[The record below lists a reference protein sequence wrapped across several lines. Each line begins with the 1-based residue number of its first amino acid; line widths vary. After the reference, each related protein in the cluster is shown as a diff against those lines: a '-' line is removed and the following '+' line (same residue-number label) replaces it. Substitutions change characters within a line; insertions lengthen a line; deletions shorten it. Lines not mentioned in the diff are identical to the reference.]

1 MREAVALPKS
11 LFLIAVCSIIT
22 VHASAQER
30 GEEVLGSIASVDG
43 SNLTVR
49 REGLPEVQVRVT
61 PRTEVVFQD
70 SGDRKLFPNPTVNDL
85 RLGMGVRFVYGTG
98 TLDKITVHY
107 VPAGTAAPR
116 TQAEHQTPAP
126 ARATQVKVRVEAV
139 SRDRL
144 EADVAG
150 RRQTFRLE
158 DRNLAAGV
166 RYGDLVILTVESRG
180 SDQVVTRIVSA
191 SLSGVI
197 TRIDPRG
204 RSVSIGADRRET
216 TYRVEDRRLLDDF
229 REGDRVRFE
238 FEERSGGTVVLT
250 AIEPRR

>member
-1 MREAVALPKS
+1 MRAAMAFPKC
-11 LFLIAVCSIIT
+11 LWLIAVCSVIA

-30 GEEVLGSIASVDG
+30 GEEVVGSITGVEG
-43 SNLTVR
+43 PNLTVQ

-61 PRTEVVFQD
+61 PRTEVVFRD
-70 SGDRKLFPNPTVNDL
+70 SGDRKLFPDPTVNDL
-85 RLGMGVRFVYGTG
+85 RVGMGVRFVYGTG

-107 VPAGTAAPR
+107 VPAGTAAPKP
-116 TQAEHQTPAP
+116 QAQHQTPPP

-158 DRNLAAGV
+158 DRNLALGV
-166 RYGDLVILTVESRG
+166 RLGDLVILSVEGRG

-197 TRIDPRG
+197 ARIDPRG

-238 FEERSGGTVVLT
+238 FEERGGGTVVLT